1 MNAEKES
8 AKRIEMYKDLAKE
21 KGSDAAALMIAAME
35 QERQAEIDRKK
46 KRWAYLISV
55 GLPPFGLYYA
65 FRYYFNGKAGG
76 KRVALICVILTVGSL
91 LASYLIFELF
101 VATAGDQLQQMQTL
115 NSEEYRDLLAP

>member
-1 MNAEKES
+1 
-8 AKRIEMYKDLAKE
+8 MYKDLAKE

-76 KRVALICVILTVGSL
+76 KRVALICVILTVGSF